1 MHDFDVII
9 SFVTAFALTYL
20 VIPPTIRVA
29 VSRNLCDEPGER
41 RSHTVRTPRL
51 GGIAIFAGSIFSIML
66 WVPFD
71 EYGSALQYVL
81 CAYIIIFLIGVKD
94 DIDGISPSKKLIA
107 EVMVSTIL
115 FFKADVRIY
124 SLFGILGIEE
134 LPGWAS
140 LLLTIFTVIVI
151 INSLNLIDGINGLS
165 GSLTLLSMMLFGSWF
180 LMVRR
185 YDLAIIAVS
194 TAGAIIAFLK
204 YNFTPARIFMGD
216 TGALL
221 LGLVCS
227 ILTIKF
233 MELNEELPT
242 DHRFRLNAAPGMAI
256 SILMLPLFDTL
267 RVFVTRLINGK
278 HPLQADRNHIH
289 HLLLDVGFSHMKAT
303 GVLVLLSMLMV
314 LTAWFMQRTTNNT
327 MAIILMVTII
337 ASLFTAGLYA
347 SIRKRRQAG

>member
-1 MHDFDVII
+1 MYDFDVII
-9 SFVTAFALTYL
+9 SFVTSFAMTYL

-29 VSRNLCDEPGER
+29 VRKNLCDEPGER

-71 EYGSALQYVL
+71 EYGSSLQYVL
-81 CAYIIIFLIGVKD
+81 CAYIIIFLVGVKD

-107 EVMVSTIL
+107 EVIVSTIL
-115 FFKADVRIY
+115 FFKAGIRIY
-124 SLFGILGIEE
+124 SLYGIFGIMEI
-134 LPGWAS
+134 PVWVS
-140 LLLTIFTVIVI
+140 LLLTTFTVIVI

-165 GSLTLLSMMLFGSWF
+165 GSLTLLCMVLFGSWF

-185 YDLAIIAVS
+185 YDLAIMATA

-204 YNFTPARIFMGD
+204 YNFTPAKIFMGD

-233 MELNEELPT
+233 MELNDQLPR
-242 DHRFRLNAAPGMAI
+242 DHAFRLNAAPGMAI

-267 RVFVTRLINGK
+267 RVFLTRLINGK
-278 HPLQADRNHIH
+278 HPLHPDRNHIH
-289 HLLLDVGFSHMKAT
+289 HVLLDAGCSHMQAT
-303 GVLVLLSMLMV
+303 GILVLLSMVMV
-314 LTAWFMQRTTNNT
+314 LIAWFMQRNT
-327 MAIILMVTII
+327 DNAIHIISMVALV
-337 ASLFTAGLYA
+337 ASLFTAGFYI
-347 SIRKRRQAG
+347 SVRKVDR